1 MRDDEKLGL
10 LYELYEQQL
19 YWVAY
24 SVLHQ
29 EQQAEDAVQDT
40 FEKLVKKMNGIQDPA
55 SAEVKYL
62 LLRMVKNT
70 AIDKYR
76 KNNREKQV
84 ISRISNQ
91 KSFFTSNIS
100 SIVENHELL
109 ERILTKLNPESREV
123 VQYHYFLGLTYGEI
137 SGILGVSEDAIAKR
151 CERARK
157 QIRTMKEVEE
167 YGK

>member
-1 MRDDEKLGL
+1 MIVSLKFASFSSGTEPILENL
-10 LYELYEQQL
+10 SEI
-19 YWVAY
+19 
-24 SVLHQ
+24 VLS
-29 EQQAEDAVQDT
+29 
-40 FEKLVKKMNGIQDPA
+40 L
-55 SAEVKYL
+55 S
-62 LLRMVKNT
+62 
-70 AIDKYR
+70 
-76 KNNREKQV
+76 
-84 ISRISNQ
+84 ISFSIIS
-91 KSFFTSNIS
+91 SRIS